1 MFSNKIKKI
10 EENLISF
17 GLKKSNKKMKKIIKI
32 CAVLLLLA
40 SCTKENDSL
49 MTLKNSTAAI
59 SENKINAM
67 MED

>member
-1 MFSNKIKKI
+1 
-10 EENLISF
+10 
-17 GLKKSNKKMKKIIKI
+17 MKKIIKI